1 MPLLPD
7 RQERIGNLP
16 HSGLQNWVCRNQA
29 HQTFQTQNI
38 QFRATRH
45 KSEAECHQ
53 EEEAPESAP
62 IALDVSL
69 LPSNEISEERRKD
82 YKPIALGGMDAYP
95 DRITASIGVRPM
107 PCRRFSRC

>member
-1 MPLLPD
+1 
-7 RQERIGNLP
+7 
-16 HSGLQNWVCRNQA
+16 
-29 HQTFQTQNI
+29 
-38 QFRATRH
+38 
-45 KSEAECHQ
+45 
-53 EEEAPESAP
+53 
-62 IALDVSL
+62 LDVSL